1 MLMTDLYRHARHTSE
16 DSYGWLVA
24 ACQLGLDCTAEDA
37 LMQTMCGPFSTTC
50 GIHESVSDMLLRTIG
65 QHGLDI
71 ANQKA
76 EKIVDA
82 VSRSRIDEL
91 QIYDALIN

>member
-16 DSYGWLVA
+16 ASCGWLVA